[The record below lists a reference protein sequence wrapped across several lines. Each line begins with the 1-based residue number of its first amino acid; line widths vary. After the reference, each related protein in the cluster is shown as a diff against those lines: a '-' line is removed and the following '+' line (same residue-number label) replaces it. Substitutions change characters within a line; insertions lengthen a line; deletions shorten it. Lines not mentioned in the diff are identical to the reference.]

1 MIGTTFWNAYRVS
14 VSITCRYYT
23 VYTSR
28 LLMRSVH
35 GFTDLIRVYQPRADN
50 RTAIDQSY
58 AWEKIRH
65 YNKNNDTQ
73 CTQL

>member
-1 MIGTTFWNAYRVS
+1 
-14 VSITCRYYT
+14 
-23 VYTSR
+23 
-28 LLMRSVH
+28 MRSVH